1 MNHADHVNLL
11 RAGVPA
17 QGGVWA
23 DFGAGTGAFTLALA
37 DLLGPGA
44 TIHAID
50 RDGAALRSQQQAM
63 RTRFPLTAVFYHVA
77 DFCQPLDLPPLDGL
91 VIANALHFQREPEP
105 VVHLLRSYLRAEG
118 RFLIVEYNI
127 ERGNYAVPY
136 PIPYSS
142 WQKLARAA
150 GFAHTTLLATRPS
163 HFLHEIYS
171 AVSW

>member
-11 RAGVPA
+11 RAGIPTP
-17 QGGVWA
+17 GGVWA

-37 DLLGPGA
+37 DLLGPDG

-50 RDGAALRSQQQAM
+50 QNGAALRSQQDAL
-63 RTRFPLTAVFYHVA
+63 RTRFPTTTVLYHVA
-77 DFCQPLDLPPLDGL
+77 DFRRPLDLPPLDGL

-105 VVHLLRSYLRAEG
+105 VVHLLRSYLRADG

-136 PIPYSS
+136 PIPYST
-142 WQKLARAA
+142 WQKLAQAA
-150 GFAHTTLLATRPS
+150 GFAHTKRLATRPS
-163 HFLHEIYS
+163 RFLHEIYS
-171 AVSW
+171 AASW

>member
-11 RAGVPA
+11 RTGIPA
-17 QGGVWA
+17 PGGVWA

-37 DLLGPGA
+37 DLLGPGG

-50 RDGAALRSQQQAM
+50 LNGAALHSQQEAIGA
-63 RTRFPLTAVFYHVA
+63 RFPTTTVLYHVA

-91 VIANALHFQREPEP
+91 VIANALHFQRQPGP
-105 VVHLLRSYLRAEG
+105 VVHLLRGYLRTGG

-136 PIPYSS
+136 PIPFST
-142 WQKLARAA
+142 WQKLAQAA
-150 GFAHTTLLATRPS
+150 SFAHTTLLATRPS
-163 HFLHEIYS
+163 RFLREIYS
-171 AVSW
+171 AASW

>member
-11 RAGVPA
+11 CAGIPTP
-17 QGGVWA
+17 GGVWA

-37 DLLGPGA
+37 DLLGPDA

-50 RDGAALRSQQQAM
+50 RNDAALRSQQEVL
-63 RTRFPLTAVFYHVA
+63 RTRFPATTLFYHVA
-77 DFCQPLDLPPLDGL
+77 DFRQPLDLPPLDGL

-118 RFLIVEYNI
+118 PLLVVEYNI

-136 PIPYSS
+136 PIPYST
-142 WQKLARAA
+142 WQKLAQAT
-150 GFAHTTLLATRPS
+150 GFAHTMRLATRPS
-163 HFLHEIYS
+163 RFLHEIYS
-171 AVSW
+171 AASW